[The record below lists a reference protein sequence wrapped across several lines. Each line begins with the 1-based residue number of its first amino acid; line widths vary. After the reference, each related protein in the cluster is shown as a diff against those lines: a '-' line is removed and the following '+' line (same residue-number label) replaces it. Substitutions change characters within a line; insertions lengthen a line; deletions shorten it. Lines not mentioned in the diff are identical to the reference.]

1 MSESLENEEHAQL
14 ELLGKRFMA
23 ALQAKTKGKLDHAED
38 ELRAIL
44 RVEPRLAEPR
54 MELARIM
61 LDSDRL
67 DEAEPMAR
75 EALEQLKTGGR
86 WTDQVPEN
94 VLLGLA
100 HALLA
105 EVLRRHADEDDVI
118 FGDADRFRAIVDESQ
133 SLFAQAAELDDS
145 DDYSSYYAFFMGVE
159 GAEIKI

>member
-1 MSESLENEEHAQL
+1 MSESLENEEQAQL
-14 ELLGKRFMA
+14 EALSKRFMA
-23 ALQAKTKGKLDHAED
+23 ALRAKEKGKLDLAED

-44 RVEPRLAEPR
+44 KTEPRLAEPR
-54 MELARIM
+54 MELARLM

-75 EALEQLKTGGR
+75 EALEQLKSGGR
-86 WTDQVPEN
+86 WTDEVPEN
-94 VLLGLA
+94 VLLALA

-105 EVLRRHADEDDVI
+105 EILRRHADEDDVI
-118 FGDADRFRAIVDESQ
+118 FGDPERFRSIVAESQ
-133 SLFAQAAELDDS
+133 SLFAEAAKLDDS